1 MGYTS
6 EHVGVISMAMICDNC
21 VVGHLYSRVLALSL
35 ERQWQCWLSAASG
48 LILS

>member
-1 MGYTS
+1 
-6 EHVGVISMAMICDNC
+6 MAMICDNC

-48 LILS
+48 LILSQESNESFTLNF